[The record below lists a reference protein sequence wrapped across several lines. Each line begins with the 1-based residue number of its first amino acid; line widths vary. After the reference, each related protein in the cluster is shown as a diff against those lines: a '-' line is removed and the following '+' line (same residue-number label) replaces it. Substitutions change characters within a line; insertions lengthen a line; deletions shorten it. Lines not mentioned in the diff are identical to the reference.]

1 VTFRLFA
8 LCIHFL
14 EQCTEQDYKVDV
26 VKIGLIQLMVRCC
39 APLRVFYGHNSVNRT
54 HWLQIHLDGFV
65 DHPLINCRDF
75 IVSAIGWVFLSSE
88 CQQSDTH
95 VLVLYTTYSFGVTG
109 RQSSQNVCIFAY
121 FSYTKCLKRTCR
133 WPTHR
138 PEIIHVYITVL
149 PRLIHVVVE
158 AHGQRGDMS
167 C

>member
-1 VTFRLFA
+1 MTFRLFA

-95 VLVLYTTYSFGVTG
+95 VLVLYTKFP
-109 RQSSQNVCIFAY
+109 
-121 FSYTKCLKRTCR
+121 KCLHFCLFFLYKMPKTYLSVTNPQTRDYTC
-133 WPTHR
+133 
-138 PEIIHVYITVL
+138 IHNS
-149 PRLIHVVVE
+149 
-158 AHGQRGDMS
+158 ACFRG
-167 C
+167 